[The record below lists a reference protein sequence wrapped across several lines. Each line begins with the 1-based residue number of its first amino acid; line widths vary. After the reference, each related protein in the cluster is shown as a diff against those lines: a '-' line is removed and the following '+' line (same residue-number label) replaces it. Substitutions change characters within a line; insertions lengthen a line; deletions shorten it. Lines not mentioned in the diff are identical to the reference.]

1 MEYITYE
8 SQLPF
13 RADMYCQRGNSSIP
27 LHCHVDF
34 YEFALFTTG
43 KYKNIYK
50 QEEEVCTFG
59 TILFFQPGE
68 SHRLISL
75 ASNSDSFSFTIKK
88 DYFENYFENI
98 WPLRKHYVTLDAL
111 PLFISKKV
119 SLAQFMFL
127 SQLASALAYNISP
140 ESFSISE
147 QLLSNLLFAIL
158 DDIPLGNTEG
168 IDFYIND
175 LIRCFDSCS
184 YLETDIASIVAH
196 FPVSYQTLSNHF
208 KKLTGYT
215 MTEYRNKR
223 RMEYA
228 AHLLEKENYS
238 ISAVSD
244 ILHISC
250 QSYFIKQFKKQFGIT
265 PKQYQT
271 LSQKNSIK

>member
-8 SQLPF
+8 SQRPF
-13 RADMYCQRGNSSIP
+13 GANTYCQRGSSSIP

-34 YEFALFTTG
+34 YEFALFPTS
-43 KYKNIYK
+43 KYKNIYR

-75 ASNSDSFSFTIKK
+75 TSDSEHFSFIIKK
-88 DYFENYFENI
+88 DYFENYFKNI
-98 WPLRKHYVTLDAL
+98 WPLRKHYCTLDEL

-119 SLAQFMFL
+119 SPTQFMYL
-127 SQLASALAYNISP
+127 SQLASALAFKFSP
-140 ESFSISE
+140 ESFSIAE
-147 QLLSNLLFAIL
+147 QLLNNLLFAIL
-158 DDIPLGNTEG
+158 ENVPPGTTEG
-168 IDFYIND
+168 CDFYVNE

-184 YLETDIASIVAH
+184 HLEADLTSIVAH
-196 FPVSYQTLSNHF
+196 FPVSYPTLSNHF
-208 KKLTGYT
+208 KKVTGYT

-228 AHLLEKENYS
+228 AHLLQKENYT
-238 ISAVSD
+238 ISKVAD

-271 LSQKNSIK
+271 LSQSKK